1 MYIKRFLF
9 SALLIN
15 ALFYTSACFG
25 QCSAKIQRIEHL
37 FDNLQ
42 DYRTLQNQD
51 AEKQIKVIIEG
62 DTSCSYYLQVSS
74 ENNQQLRGQYQHI
87 PYFIG
92 NSSSIFNN
100 SSVNNLAISD
110 NTTDL
115 RFVIAK
121 GSIAR
126 AGQYQDT
133 VKLVLKSQFHEVVDE
148 LDYDLDVSIPTHVAL
163 SFLGYNSANTSIDL
177 GELIPQKE
185 YSLLP
190 SLQVVANT
198 DITMTIWSEH
208 NGKLIH
214 ELYQSSYA
222 INYSLALTGDYV
234 ELNHAMK
241 RRFLFTKQT
250 DFLIPLKIKL
260 AAFSNQ
266 AAGPYKDTIRFQVSP
281 QVY

>member
-1 MYIKRFLF
+1 MYIKRIL
-9 SALLIN
+9 SVALLIN

-42 DYRTLQNQD
+42 DYQTLQNQD

-100 SSVNNLAISD
+100 SPVNNLAISD

-266 AAGPYKDTIRFQVSP
+266 AAGQYKDTIRFQVSP

>member
-1 MYIKRFLF
+1 M
-9 SALLIN
+9 S
-15 ALFYTSACFG
+15 T
-25 QCSAKIQRIEHL
+25 
-37 FDNLQ
+37 
-42 DYRTLQNQD
+42 
-51 AEKQIKVIIEG
+51 KQ
-62 DTSCSYYLQVSS
+62 
-74 ENNQQLRGQYQHI
+74 
-87 PYFIG
+87 
-92 NSSSIFNN
+92 
-100 SSVNNLAISD
+100 
-110 NTTDL
+110 
-115 RFVIAK
+115 
-121 GSIAR
+121 
-126 AGQYQDT
+126 
-133 VKLVLKSQFHEVVDE
+133 
-148 LDYDLDVSIPTHVAL
+148 L

-260 AAFSNQ
+260 TAFSNQ
-266 AAGPYKDTIRFQVSP
+266 AAGQYQDTIRFQVSP
-281 QVY
+281 QAY

>member
-15 ALFYTSACFG
+15 ALFYTSVCFG

-42 DYRTLQNQD
+42 EYRTLQNQD

-74 ENNQQLRGQYQHI
+74 ENNQQLRGQYQYI

-115 RFVIAK
+115 RFVVAK

-266 AAGPYKDTIRFQVSP
+266 AAGQYQDTIRFQVSP
-281 QVY
+281 QAY

>member
-51 AEKQIKVIIEG
+51 AEKLIKVIIEG

-266 AAGPYKDTIRFQVSP
+266 AAGQYQDTIRFQVSP
-281 QVY
+281 QAY

>member
-1 MYIKRFLF
+1 MYIKRIL
-9 SALLIN
+9 SVALLIY

-42 DYRTLQNQD
+42 DYQTLQNQD

-74 ENNQQLRGQYQHI
+74 ENNQQLHGQYQHI

-92 NSSSIFNN
+92 NSTSIFNN

-222 INYSLALTGDYV
+222 INYSLAITGDYV

-266 AAGPYKDTIRFQVSP
+266 AAGQYQDTIRFQVSP
-281 QVY
+281 QAY

>member
-1 MYIKRFLF
+1 MFIKRFLNVVF
-9 SALLIN
+9 LI
-15 ALFYTSACFG
+15 LTLSITTECFG

-133 VKLVLKSQFHEVVDE
+133 VKLILKNQFNEALDE
-148 LDYDLDVSIPTHVAL
+148 RDYDFDVTIPTHLAL
-163 SFLGYNSANTSIDL
+163 SFLGYNSASTSIDL

-190 SLQVVANT
+190 SLLVVANT
-198 DITMTIWSEH
+198 DVAMTIWSE
-208 NGKLIH
+208 NKGKLVH
-214 ELYQSSYA
+214 EFYQNNYT
-222 INYSLALTGDYV
+222 INYSLALAGDYI
-234 ELNHAMK
+234 ELHHAMK
-241 RRFLFTKQT
+241 KSFLFTKQT

-266 AAGPYKDTIRFQVSP
+266 AAGQYQDTIRFQISP

>member
-25 QCSAKIQRIEHL
+25 QCFAKIQRIEHL

-148 LDYDLDVSIPTHVAL
+148 LDYDLDVLIPTHVAL

-266 AAGPYKDTIRFQVSP
+266 AAGQYQDTIRFQVSP
-281 QVY
+281 QAY

>member
-260 AAFSNQ
+260 TAFSNQ
-266 AAGPYKDTIRFQVSP
+266 AAGQYQDTIRFQVSP
-281 QVY
+281 QAY

>member
-15 ALFYTSACFG
+15 TLFYTSACFG

-260 AAFSNQ
+260 TAFSNQ
-266 AAGPYKDTIRFQVSP
+266 AAGQYQDTIRFQVSP